1 MGVLNGWKGTF
12 NGRKFY
18 IFFCLETAAKKIRAL
33 KKRTKEN
40 GLEGYK
46 TCSFMPYSY

>member
-18 IFFCLETAAKKIRAL
+18 FCLEKAKKIRAL

-46 TCSFMPYSY
+46 ACSFMPYSY

>member
-12 NGRKFY
+12 YDRKFY
-18 IFFCLETAAKKIRAL
+18 FCLEQKKNPCFE
-33 KKRTKEN
+33 KKGTKEN